1 MGKIDVD
8 EINEITVNKMA
19 NVVEHFHRSIY
30 ENDVE
35 PVNGL
40 YELHGALC
48 GILNFRKELVV
59 RIERESK

>member
-1 MGKIDVD
+1 MRMIDVD

-19 NVVEHFHRSIY
+19 NIVEHLHRSIY

-40 YELHGALC
+40 YEMHGAIC

>member
-8 EINEITVNKMA
+8 DINQITVSKIA
-19 NVVEHFHRSIY
+19 NAIEYYHRSIY
-30 ENDVE
+30 ENDLE